1 VRKVQ
6 VLNRLWV
13 RLALAFAVVAVIGIG
28 LAALVADLSINR
40 EFRSFVVRNEAN
52 LQNSRL
58 ATELVEYYE
67 QHQSWDDVSSVL
79 TRTASLIGPNFQPG
93 QPPPD
98 FQAGGPPPDQFR
110 GRLALLVADSNGR
123 IVFDSQQRRVGEV
136 LRQPERD
143 TATSLQSQGQTIG
156 YLVLTPGPVGNLSP
170 IEQAFVD
177 QVRQNLVLA
186 GLIASLVGVVLGVA
200 FSRTLTRPLNRLASA
215 ARAIAAK
222 DLTQRV
228 QPTGTVEV
236 ANVSQAFNEMADSLQ
251 KAEELRHN
259 LVADVAHEL
268 RTPLSVMQGSLTA
281 QLDGVF
287 PLDLAETAKLYDE
300 TRLLSRLV
308 DDLRELA
315 QAEAGQLQLNVGKIE
330 LEHVIESTVGAFH
343 ALASEKQ
350 ATLAV
355 DVSAQLPL
363 VKADGE
369 RITQVLRV
377 LVTNA
382 IRHASRASNGRIT
395 ITATALSGDVEVSV
409 RDNGGGIAPGDLPYV
424 FDRFWRG
431 DKSRARETGGSGL
444 GLAIAKQLIEAQGG
458 QIGVESQ
465 IGQGSRFW
473 FRLPIAE

>member
-1 VRKVQ
+1 VNKLQ

-28 LAALVADLSINR
+28 LASLMADLSIDR
-40 EFRSFVVRNEAN
+40 EFRSFVGRTEATS
-52 LQNSRL
+52 QNSDL
-58 ATELVEYYE
+58 ATKLVDYYT
-67 QHQSWDDVSSVL
+67 QHQSWIDVGTML
-79 TRTASLIGPNFQPG
+79 TQTQRQPG
-93 QPPPD
+93 PGPQPGSPPPD
-98 FQAGGPPPDQFR
+98 RFGPP
-110 GRLALLVADSNGR
+110 LALIIADTSSQV
-123 IVFDSQQRRVGEV
+123 VFDSQQRRVGEV
-136 LRQPERD
+136 LSQAEHD
-143 TATSLQSQGQTIG
+143 AATPLQVKGKTIG
-156 YLVLTPGPVGNLSP
+156 YLVFTPGPIATLRPN
-170 IEQAFVD
+170 EQFFVD
-177 QVRQNLVLA
+177 QVRQSLVIAAIL
-186 GLIASLVGVVLGVA
+186 ASLIGVVLGLL

-228 QPTGTVEV
+228 KPAGTIEV
-236 ANVSQAFNEMADSLQ
+236 ANVAHAFNEMAASLQ
-251 KAEELRHN
+251 KSEELRRN

-315 QAEAGQLQLNVGKIE
+315 QAEAGQLHLSIGAIDLAQLITT
-330 LEHVIESTVGAFH
+330 TVGAFT
-343 ALASEKQ
+343 ALAREKE
-350 ATLAV
+350 AALMIV
-355 DVSAQLPL
+355 VPDRLPL
-363 VKADGE
+363 VKADSE
-369 RITQVLRV
+369 RCAQVLRV
-377 LVTNA
+377 LLSNA
-382 IRHASRASNGRIT
+382 LRHTGANGSIT
-395 ITATALSGDVEVSV
+395 IAATLLPSVIEVSV
-409 RDNGGGIAPGDLPYV
+409 RDTGEGIAPQELPYV

-458 QIGVESQ
+458 SIGVEST

-473 FRLPIAE
+473 FSLPIAA